1 MEEKL
6 ISPKIDKKAY
16 IRTRIIETL
25 DDLDI
30 AINMWIAGRS
40 RNSAGKVFSAVK
52 ALLSALVTKNLDK
65 LSSDWYIKK
74 GYNAP
79 TRSLKGISIDLVR
92 LGYIEIENITNI
104 AFLLHDYQYNGFD
117 PDFSKYKNKN
127 EVLHDVILVSRSI
140 LNRIKEWFKEEW
152 DKDLDKIYDIASSDL
167 MKLEAKKQ

>member
-6 ISPKIDKKAY
+6 ISPKIDRKAY
-16 IRTRIIETL
+16 IRARIIETL
-25 DDLDI
+25 DDIDV

-65 LSSDWYIKK
+65 LSNNDWYLKR

-79 TRSLKGISIDLVR
+79 THSLKGISIDLSK
-92 LGYIEIENITNI
+92 LGYKEVENITNL

-117 PDFSKYKNKN
+117 PDFSKYKKKE
-127 EVLHDVILVSRSI
+127 EVLHDIFIVSNFV
-140 LNRIKEWFKEEW
+140 LEHIKEWFKNEW
-152 DKDLDKIYDIASSDL
+152 DSDLDKVYDITLSD
-167 MKLEAKKQ
+167 MKKLG